1 MSFQQKKGVSMLLKE
16 SIARGLFLGAFFA
29 LLGIGSAFV
38 LQAPYRS
45 STDFMI
51 SSAQNGQD
59 YYTATRSAEYMSR
72 VLSEVV
78 YSESFINTIL
88 ETGDIDS
95 NFLPKDKK
103 DRLKQWAQML
113 SVNKNPEL
121 GFIKVVISGS
131 SEREVSRISQA
142 MTIVLTE
149 KSGEFFGNGNEAV
162 NVKLLSGPI
171 IEANPSGSLLS
182 FIAIAGF
189 LLGYFCIFTL
199 RLVRE
204 EFHQERIVG

>member
-16 SIARGLFLGAFFA
+16 SIARGLFLGTFFA

-51 SSAQNGQD
+51 SSHQNGQD
-59 YYTATRSAEYMSR
+59 YYTVTRSAEYMSR
-72 VLSEVV
+72 VLGEIV
-78 YSESFINTIL
+78 YTEKFIDTVI
-88 ETGDIDS
+88 ETGSIDT

-103 DRLKQWAQML
+103 NRLKQWAQML

-142 MTIVLTE
+142 VTVVLTE
-149 KSGEFFGNGNEAV
+149 KSGEFFGNGNDTV

-182 FIAIAGF
+182 LIAIAGF
-189 LLGYFCIFTL
+189 LFGYFCIFTL

-204 EFHQERIVG
+204 EFHQDRIVG

>member
-1 MSFQQKKGVSMLLKE
+1 MDFQLKKGVSTLLKE

-51 SSAQNGQD
+51 SSHQNGQD

-72 VLSEVV
+72 VLGEIV
-78 YSESFINTIL
+78 YTEKFIDIVI
-88 ETGDIDS
+88 ETGSIDA
-95 NFLPKDKK
+95 NFLPKNKK
-103 DRLKQWAQML
+103 DRLEKWSQIL
-113 SVNKNPEL
+113 TVNKNPEL
-121 GFIKVVISGS
+121 GFIQVVISGS
-131 SEREVSRISQA
+131 TEREVSRISQA
-142 MTIVLTE
+142 MTLVLTE
-149 KSGEFFGNGNEAV
+149 KSSEFFGNGNEAV

-182 FIAIAGF
+182 LIVIAGF
-189 LLGYFCIFTL
+189 LLGYFCIFTT

-204 EFHQERIVG
+204 EFRSERMLR